1 MIEVIL
7 LSLLSLS
14 KLDSIACY
22 SAHFVYKFST
32 LCVWKPHSPSL
43 SLTHENKE
51 AKPTLVKPI
60 SAYSSSAP
68 GLLNMDE
75 LGASLKLLL
84 LLQ

>member
-1 MIEVIL
+1 MIEDTCLPL
-7 LSLLSLS
+7 LSLF

-22 SAHFVYKFST
+22 SGYFLHKFST
-32 LCVWKPHSPSL
+32 LCVHNTHSPSL
-43 SLTHENKE
+43 SPTHENKE
-51 AKPTLVKPI
+51 AKATLVKPI

-68 GLLNMDE
+68 ELLNMDK